1 MGMTVAVAAAFIAVL
16 SGIGAKPPEEA
27 TAAAEPPTLTMQV
40 TKTYMDGRVVEEPPV
55 TYRLLD

>member
-1 MGMTVAVAAAFIAVL
+1 MGGAIAAFAALFAVL

-27 TAAAEPPTLTMQV
+27 TAAAEPPALTVQV